1 MMASAKS
8 AYTTRKSAG
17 ALQFLQQF
25 GDWNSIDSPEELKQA
40 IYKKKMTP
48 MSLFKSTVIKAS
60 SKTNPTGDYS
70 WAQSVIQNNASQ
82 VNATQAANEAYHS
95 LIANNLNANK
105 KVAKTVQAMASSA
118 NPVARF
124 ANLLITDNGFRAS
137 EKDFINKYID
147 ANRKLG
153 NDVSED
159 DGEYAFK
166 LLNKQFLNV
175 YNRSEDVGLEQGKG
189 ILKKYAGAGML
200 QGSSI
205 EYQTLDAGK
214 KTKTFNDI
222 INTTNSAVN
231 NMGVSKVVLGDASK
245 ENLAE
250 DDDPMMR
257 SFIAGLV
264 NKARTSGAKSTDR
277 PVFNAKVSSVGG
289 NNENMSSITYKDFS
303 PEFLKDYVG
312 TKENPGP
319 LYKKDLSKGVTVF
332 YDNRKIYS
340 PFKRGLE
347 MTNIEKVLRV
357 KNN

>member
-1 MMASAKS
+1 
-8 AYTTRKSAG
+8 
-17 ALQFLQQF
+17 
-25 GDWNSIDSPEELKQA
+25 
-40 IYKKKMTP
+40 
-48 MSLFKSTVIKAS
+48 
-60 SKTNPTGDYS
+60 
-70 WAQSVIQNNASQ
+70 
-82 VNATQAANEAYHS
+82 
-95 LIANNLNANK
+95 
-105 KVAKTVQAMASSA
+105 
-118 NPVARF
+118 
-124 ANLLITDNGFRAS
+124 
-137 EKDFINKYID
+137 
-147 ANRKLG
+147 
-153 NDVSED
+153 
-159 DGEYAFK
+159 
-166 LLNKQFLNV
+166 
-175 YNRSEDVGLEQGKG
+175 
-189 ILKKYAGAGML
+189 ML

-277 PVFNAKVSSVGG
+277 PVFNAKVNSVGG

-357 KNN
+357 KNNYRLDAYRDDAGVVDYVYDKLSNNVSAKMTYEYYDEKGFLRQNVKNYSPFSIDNMRNQEEIIEKTLQELQVNNLKAASAIAASKRQ